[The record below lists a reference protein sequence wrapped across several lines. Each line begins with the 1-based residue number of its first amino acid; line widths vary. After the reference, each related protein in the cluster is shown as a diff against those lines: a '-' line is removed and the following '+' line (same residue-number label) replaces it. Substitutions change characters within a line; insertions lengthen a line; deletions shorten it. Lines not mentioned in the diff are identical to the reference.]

1 MTSMR
6 SSFGLFVLLVLV
18 AVLALSSVQSAFAVT
33 WLADSNSSG
42 SLTTTSISTSLLT
55 ATPIPSDN
63 EYFDWMLEIDHFKI
77 YFHSSDAEFA
87 GGLIRVGEEDV
98 FSPLLKVYGGAPP
111 NKTAVY
117 LFLNFEEAKKLGSF
131 PSFIDPGSSF
141 GGFDTSGPLGDG
153 VKLYFP
159 EKDKALSPMTES
171 FMKFTMAH
179 EVGHRFFYFVYPNIR
194 APIRPNWLDEGLA
207 MYVGI
212 EVSQQVE
219 FAFRPVVQSVKT
231 GQPPLAE
238 LDALDKLQ
246 ESRSTLDLYYG
257 EAATVIYFIST
268 SYGEQALKQ
277 ILVEYNRSKNLHE
290 AFKQVLGV
298 TYSDFEKAWINRI
311 RDIGEQANSGTEF
324 YCVLTEKTPS
334 TTVVPTP
341 TSTSTSIQEQPQ
353 PSQFPVPIILMIVV
367 AILIIALFVIRRK
380 RKKRRLAVQ
389 KPIPIPLATP
399 ALFVC
404 PHCRR
409 DLSALPKDL
418 AIRPYCGKPVSIS
431 ETKTKPVR
439 EVELP
444 LEVQRIRRYARMT
457 TLFGILVAV
466 SSFILIFLG
475 GLGLGRSDL
484 PAFPILRAYVD
495 EYIVALWSV
504 VFLGVLLTISGRII
518 RTDAGTTRFWRRRVA
533 GKLGSFGDSAA
544 DMQ

>member
-1 MTSMR
+1 M
-6 SSFGLFVLLVLV
+6 VLV
-18 AVLALSSVQSAFAVT
+18 AVLVLSSVQSTFAV
-33 WLADSNSSG
+33 
-42 SLTTTSISTSLLT
+42 SISTSLLT

-63 EYFDWMLEIDHFKI
+63 EYFDWMLETDHFKI

-87 GGLIRVGEEDV
+87 GGLIRVGEEV
-98 FSPLLKVYGGAPP
+98 FSPLLKVYGDAPP

-141 GGFDTSGPLGDG
+141 GGFDTSGPLGEG

-219 FAFRPVVQSVKT
+219 FAFRPVVQSVKI

-246 ESRSTLDLYYG
+246 ESRSTLDLFYG
-257 EAATVIYFIST
+257 EAATVIYFISI

-277 ILVEYNRSKNLHE
+277 ILVEYNGSKSLPE

-311 RDIGEQANSGTEF
+311 RDIGKQVNSGTEF

-334 TTVVPTP
+334 TTVVPIP
-341 TSTSTSIQEQPQ
+341 TSTSTSAVGESPPSQ
-353 PSQFPVPIILMIVV
+353 SQFPLLLVLISLLILVIVAASII
-367 AILIIALFVIRRK
+367 IRRRSGK
-380 RKKRRLAVQ
+380 RGVKA
-389 KPIPIPLATP
+389 
-399 ALFVC
+399 
-404 PHCRR
+404 
-409 DLSALPKDL
+409 S
-418 AIRPYCGKPVSIS
+418 
-431 ETKTKPVR
+431 
-439 EVELP
+439 
-444 LEVQRIRRYARMT
+444 LERHQ
-457 TLFGILVAV
+457 
-466 SSFILIFLG
+466 S
-475 GLGLGRSDL
+475 
-484 PAFPILRAYVD
+484 
-495 EYIVALWSV
+495 
-504 VFLGVLLTISGRII
+504 
-518 RTDAGTTRFWRRRVA
+518 
-533 GKLGSFGDSAA
+533 
-544 DMQ
+544 